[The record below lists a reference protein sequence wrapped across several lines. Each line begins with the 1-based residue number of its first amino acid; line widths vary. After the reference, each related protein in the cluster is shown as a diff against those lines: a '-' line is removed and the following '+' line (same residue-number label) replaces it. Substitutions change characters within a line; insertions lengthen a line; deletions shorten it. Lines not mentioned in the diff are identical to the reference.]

1 MEAITFAY
9 LGFFVGMVICQ
20 MVLRWAFAIAVVFE
34 KRWTYGDVPVE
45 RRTLIW
51 ALPLVLFLH
60 SGPWMLVV
68 VSLILVHL
76 ADTSH
81 SAAWNWLAGGT
92 LSGAGL
98 LALATGVKL
107 GRLRRMRAAR
117 YVNAQVA

>member
-9 LGFFVGMVICQ
+9 LGFFVGIAIFQ
-20 MVLRWAFAIAVVFE
+20 MVLRWAFAIAAVFE

-60 SGPWMLVV
+60 SGPW
-68 VSLILVHL
+68 ILAVATMISVHL
-76 ADTSH
+76 MGTPH

-92 LSGAGL
+92 LLGAGL
-98 LALATGVKL
+98 LALAAGVKL

-117 YVNAQVA
+117 YVNAHVA